1 LIFLAALASD
11 RFDFCGNNVAVAYWW
26 ASVDH
31 MGHTEYISQNCNE
44 VGLDMNNIQAT
55 SSQRVKLTATKK
67 KKDKENNDG
76 LISGLSNNIEKVMSM
91 MTAELTSPFEST
103 NHLHVLKNDLIA
115 ANRHLDDQDNMVQSK

>member
-1 LIFLAALASD
+1 
-11 RFDFCGNNVAVAYWW
+11 
-26 ASVDH
+26 
-31 MGHTEYISQNCNE
+31 
-44 VGLDMNNIQAT
+44 MNNIQAT
-55 SSQRVKLTATKK
+55 SSQRVKLTASKK